1 MRREIRFGTVLASTA
16 HVIPLLL
23 LSFPSLVNTS
33 QLPII
38 GEHFVHQ
45 SDIEENNPFLKHL
58 YSKGR
63 RASKKL
69 SEGAAMQ
76 GQDDLEEEMETE

>member
-1 MRREIRFGTVLASTA
+1 MVWDSIGINGACDSLA
-16 HVIPLLL
+16 
-23 LSFPSLVNTS
+23 TS

-38 GEHFVHQ
+38 GKHFVCQ

-58 YSKGR
+58 YSKGW